1 MKRKIV
7 LALLALLLCVSLFAN
22 GAQEASAADSY
33 PNKAITMII
42 PYGVG
47 GTTDVS
53 GRKFAAL
60 LQNELGVPVT
70 VVNQAGASGSIGCQ
84 AENSSTSCSAR

>member
-47 GTTDVS
+47 GANIAYK
-53 GRKFAAL
+53 RA
-60 LQNELGVPVT
+60 
-70 VVNQAGASGSIGCQ
+70 
-84 AENSSTSCSAR
+84 